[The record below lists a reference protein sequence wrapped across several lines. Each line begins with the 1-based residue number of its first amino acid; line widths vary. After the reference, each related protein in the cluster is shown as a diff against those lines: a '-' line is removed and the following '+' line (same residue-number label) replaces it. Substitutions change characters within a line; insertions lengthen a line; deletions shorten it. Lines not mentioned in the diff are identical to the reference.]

1 MLTEVGNTIP
11 VGDAGSDDFLGYGAC
26 GIAIADVPAHGKLV
40 FVTTLNGELA
50 VFRPLAGGGLDP
62 NPVFRTVVEGSLGAF
77 GSIVVANLAPDP
89 NDMPEVYIAGS
100 SGIRRFDFQ

>member
-1 MLTEVGNTIP
+1 MP
-11 VGDAGSDDFLGYGAC
+11 SASFMSGDTLLGGPTRWKPGA
-26 GIAIADVPAHGKLV
+26 
-40 FVTTLNGELA
+40 
-50 VFRPLAGGGLDP
+50 
-62 NPVFRTVVEGSLGAF
+62 VVEGSLGAF